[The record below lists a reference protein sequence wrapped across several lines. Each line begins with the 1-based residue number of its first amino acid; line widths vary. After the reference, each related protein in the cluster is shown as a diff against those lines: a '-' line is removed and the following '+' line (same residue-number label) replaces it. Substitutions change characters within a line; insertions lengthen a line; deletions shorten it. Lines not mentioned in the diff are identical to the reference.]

1 MGSIKQFFSD
11 LAAIFLIGI
20 GISTTRTKQRRL
32 DLQKLVSNAGR
43 GYEESRGDV
52 ESEGPGER
60 WILINRAASIGEYK
74 NQRAV
79 MFDSRPGKGLAW
91 VEGLRFT
98 TGKIDLKIAAVPQ
111 DAGIAFHVRNEREFE
126 AVCFHVG
133 EEARNESESQ
143 RVVLQYISTYPDR
156 YASHEAQF
164 DLPYSRSGEWFKAR
178 ISISKQVIAVFIDG
192 DNLPA
197 LSVEA
202 SSGGE
207 TYGSAGGS
215 VGLWIGP
222 ASSALVSDFRIHVV
236 RSNIEKQIRSIF
248 SR

>member
-32 DLQKLVSNAGR
+32 DLRNVVSNPGH
-43 GYEESRGDV
+43 GSEESR
-52 ESEGPGER
+52 ELGER

-74 NQRAV
+74 NQQAL

-91 VEGLRFT
+91 VEGMRFT

-111 DAGIAFHVRNEREFE
+111 DAGIALHIRNEREFE

-133 EEARNESESQ
+133 EEARNEAESQ
-143 RVVLQYISTYPDR
+143 RVVVQYISTYPDR

-192 DNLPA
+192 DNLPT
-197 LSVEA
+197 LSVDASGRGEA
-202 SSGGE
+202 YDSAG
-207 TYGSAGGS
+207 GSAGGS

-222 ASSALVSDFRIHVV
+222 GSSALVCDFRIHVV
-236 RSNIEKQIRSIF
+236 RSDIEKQIRGIF